1 MATFNFIKIFS
12 NVPQESIL
20 AIWDM
25 KYLFQQYGID
35 FFPGIFQIHFD
46 LTTIYSR
53 QFQKVQ
59 LKTNSEYEHLVVLK
73 CKTKTR
79 FK

>member
-1 MATFNFIKIFS
+1 MQHYKALHKH
-12 NVPQESIL
+12 
-20 AIWDM
+20 
-25 KYLFQQYGID
+25 K
-35 FFPGIFQIHFD
+35 
-46 LTTIYSR
+46 TIYSR

-59 LKTNSEYEHLVVLK
+59 YKTNSEYEHLAVLK